1 MEANS
6 EKLKEKDEKYEQEK
20 KEYEKTKEKN
30 VALIKKLY
38 DYVSLPKDD
47 EKYPSE
53 KIKEIEDKEYIM
65 KLQKHSDQII
75 KVVAANFFRE
85 MKKKEMGIEEDSKK
99 ILFDAINARLTAP
112 REKYEYL
119 MSHTSELD
127 EILSTG
133 AARAREIADKTIKRV
148 MHAMIG

>member
-1 MEANS
+1 MVLIFPHIPLLFLLYKHFANATDI
-6 EKLKEKDEKYEQEK
+6 ENMRKMFE
-20 KEYEKTKEKN
+20 N
-30 VALIKKLY
+30 G
-38 DYVSLPKDD
+38 
-47 EKYPSE
+47 
-53 KIKEIEDKEYIM
+53 EIGYGD
-65 KLQKHSDQII
+65 
-75 KVVAANFFRE
+75 A
-85 MKKKEMGIEEDSKK
+85 KK

-119 MSHTSELD
+119 MSHTNELD